1 MLKIS
6 LYFFQLPKINEVC
19 KVIVDGYYIEIAF
32 TILYTYLWLRCG
44 GKNTVVKLQ
53 QIDETEWHIKK
64 RHQTVELRKVQ
75 TKM

>member
-6 LYFFQLPKINEVC
+6 FYFFQVPKIKEVC
-19 KVIVDGYYIEIAF
+19 EIIVDGYYIEIAF

-44 GKNTVVKLQ
+44 GKKTVVKLQ

-64 RHQTVELRKVQ
+64 RHKTVELRKVQ
-75 TKM
+75 TQM